1 MKRKT
6 VKTILDILMIAALPL
21 LMAYSLVGETLH
33 EIVGSAML
41 VIFITHHIL
50 NRQSTAAM
58 FKGKQT
64 PVRIVNRRLISLCSP

>member
-1 MKRKT
+1 
-6 VKTILDILMIAALPL
+6 MIAALPL